1 MVKPMHWGGN
11 RRTSV
16 AKNNNSSSS
25 SSKKSPSIKKERKLK
40 EKRTKV
46 NYRLSYAAEQA
57 NKQPD
62 RLVKDKRS
70 MWHVS
75 GRMRQEWQVIK

>member
-1 MVKPMHWGGN
+1 MVKPMHWGRD

-16 AKNNNSSSS
+16 AKNNS
-25 SSKKSPSIKKERKLK
+25 SSKRKVLQLKKKENR
-40 EKRTKV
+40 KRTKV

-75 GRMRQEWQVIK
+75 DACSRNGR